1 MFKLHSTLRTDED
14 LKGTNKLVFDLQ
26 MFADGEGNTG
36 DSAGAGG
43 EEDKSKETKTYSKEE
58 VDKLL
63 QSETD
68 KRVTEALKTSR
79 AKWESEYQEKLEKE
93 KEEVERLSKLS
104 AKEKEEEL
112 RKQKEKELAEKETAL
127 RLRELQLDTIGVL
140 SDEELPV
147 GFADFLIKDDAETTK
162 SNISKFK
169 TEWQK
174 AIAKAVDEKLKGNS
188 PRKPGTTLGDDPVK
202 TFMEMANEANI
213 RNK

>member
-26 MFADGEGNTG
+26 MFADGEESTDNH
-36 DSAGAGG
+36 AGAGG
-43 EEDKSKETKTYSKEE
+43 EEDKSNETQTYSKEE

-112 RKQKEKELAEKETAL
+112 RKQKEKELSEKETAL

-162 SNISKFK
+162 GNISKFK
-169 TEWQK
+169 AEWQK

-202 TFMEMANEANI
+202 TFMDMANEANI

>member
-1 MFKLHSTLRTDED
+1 MIKLHSTLRTDED

-26 MFADGEGNTG
+26 MFADGEGDTGDTG

-43 EEDKSKETKTYSKEE
+43 EEDKPKETKTYTKDE

-112 RKQKEKELAEKETAL
+112 RK
-127 RLRELQLDTIGVL
+127 
-140 SDEELPV
+140 P
-147 GFADFLIKDDAETTK
+147 
-162 SNISKFK
+162 IS
-169 TEWQK
+169 
-174 AIAKAVDEKLKGNS
+174 
-188 PRKPGTTLGDDPVK
+188 
-202 TFMEMANEANI
+202 
-213 RNK
+213 